1 MKTELIQK
9 QIPFYNER
17 IEWEIDQSYSKT
29 MRRIHSIL
37 KKPALFK
44 LGFMLRFKQA
54 EKFTAYINQNTG
66 ILGLMILGSIPHGSI
81 ISLSGERHKAVQ
93 LLIGNPL
100 IALSMMKIHPE
111 AGVYAPL
118 RVFIHEIDHD
128 KTLITYDKPS
138 LLFGQWDEQIFQDT
152 GKLLDE
158 KMETLIRFIDS
169 PT

>member
-9 QIPFYNER
+9 IIPFYNER
-17 IEWEIDQSYSKT
+17 IEWIIDQSYSKT

-44 LGFMLRFKQA
+44 LGYLLRFKQA
-54 EKFTAYINQNTG
+54 EKFIAYINQNTG
-66 ILGLMILGSIPHGSI
+66 ILGLMILGSIPHGMI
-81 ISLSGERHKAVQ
+81 LGLSGERHRAIQ

-100 IALSMMKIHPE
+100 IALRMMKIHPE

-118 RVFIHEIDHD
+118 RVFVHEIDHD

-138 LLFGQWDEQIFQDT
+138 LLFGQWDEQLFNDT

-169 PT
+169 PN

>member
-1 MKTELIQK
+1 MKTELIST
-9 QIPFYNER
+9 QIPFNNER
-17 IEWEIDQSYSKT
+17 IEWVIDQSYTKT

-37 KKPALFK
+37 KKPALIK

-66 ILGLMILGSIPHGSI
+66 VLGLMILGSIPHGMI
-81 ISLSGERHKAVQ
+81 LSLTGERHRAIQ
-93 LLIGNPL
+93 LFVGNPM

-118 RVFIHEIDHD
+118 RLFIHEIDHS

-138 LLFGQWDEQIFQDT
+138 RIFGQWNDQLFQDT

-169 PT
+169 PN

>member
-9 QIPFYNER
+9 IIPFNNER

-37 KKPALFK
+37 KKPILFK
-44 LGFMLRFKQA
+44 LGFMLRFKQV

-66 ILGLMILGSIPHGSI
+66 VLGLMILGSIPHGMML
-81 ISLSGERHKAVQ
+81 SLSGERHRALQ
-93 LLIGNPL
+93 LFIGNPM

-118 RVFIHEIDHD
+118 RLFIHEIDNGR
-128 KTLITYDKPS
+128 TLITYDKPS
-138 LLFGQWDEQIFQDT
+138 RIFGQWNDQLFHDT

-169 PT
+169 PN

>member
-9 QIPFYNER
+9 IIPFNNER
-17 IEWEIDQSYSKT
+17 IEWVIDQSYSKT

-37 KKPALFK
+37 KKPILFK
-44 LGFMLRFKQA
+44 LGFMLRFKQT

-66 ILGLMILGSIPHGSI
+66 VLGLMILGSIPHGMML
-81 ISLSGERHKAVQ
+81 SLSGERHRAIQ
-93 LLIGNPL
+93 LFVGNPM

-111 AGVYAPL
+111 AGVYAQL
-118 RVFIHEIDHD
+118 RLFIHEIDQN
-128 KTLITYDKPS
+128 KTLITYDRPS
-138 LLFGQWDEQIFQDT
+138 LLFGQWDEQLFHDT